1 MGKITIRQPQVK
13 VTVYLNDTSH
23 FARYNSVY
31 AQRFPQPNCDFSF
44 SFAQKRAPP
53 MPSVPR
59 LGPSLDDAHLFDCRS
74 CPHCELVDSPGR
86 ALLAGTGS
94 DPGRRSLLLPLAQG
108 ASGLHPIQRTEGDCA
123 RVTTLLRNG
132 ASCLLLDA
140 LDDWT
145 RQRLTCQSLDS
156 DVLANKKVHRLDLRL
171 ACQKNA
177 D

>member
-94 DPGRRSLLLPLAQG
+94 DPGRRSLLLLLAQG
-108 ASGLHPIQRTEGDCA
+108 AERLSFSSRGCIFASMGSRSVSSA
-123 RVTTLLRNG
+123 MMSAVLRMPH
-132 ASCLLLDA
+132 
-140 LDDWT
+140 DW
-145 RQRLTCQSLDS
+145 
-156 DVLANKKVHRLDLRL
+156 
-171 ACQKNA
+171 
-177 D
+177 